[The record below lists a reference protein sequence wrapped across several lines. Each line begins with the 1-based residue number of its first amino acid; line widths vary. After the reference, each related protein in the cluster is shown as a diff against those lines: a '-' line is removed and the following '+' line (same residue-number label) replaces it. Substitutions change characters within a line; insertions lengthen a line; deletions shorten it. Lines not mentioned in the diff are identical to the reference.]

1 MKYRKRLLSVLLA
14 LALLAGCA
22 APASTASDLAPGQV
36 QTLRLAG
43 GTD

>member
-22 APASTASDLAPGQV
+22 APASQTGSLLPGQV